1 MKKVTIFA
9 AVAAAT
15 LMTSCTPS
23 APKADLK
30 NEIDTLSYTLG
41 MANTQG
47 LKPYLTMQMGVD
59 TTSQALSEFIKGV
72 VEGAHAGDNK
82 DKMAYFAGIQIGQQ
96 ISNGMIKGINR
107 EVFGE
112 NDTVSTI
119 SINNFLA
126 GFIAG
131 TTDKDTLMSMQSA
144 VQLVDE
150 KMDEIRKK
158 RMEEQ
163 FGANKAESEAY
174 MANIANE
181 PGVQSLGDGIY
192 YKVLTEGTGATP
204 AADSRV
210 KVHYEGTLPNGTKF
224 DSSYDR
230 GEATTFPVNQVIP
243 GWTKA
248 LQQMKVGSKWVIYIP
263 QDQAY
268 GERQMGQIAP
278 YSALTFTVDLVGIE
292 D

>member
-243 GWTKA
+243 GWTEA
-248 LQQMKVGSKWVIYIP
+248 LQLMKAGSKWVIYI
-263 QDQAY
+263 
-268 GERQMGQIAP
+268 QIGRAH
-278 YSALTFTVDLVGIE
+278 V
-292 D
+292 